1 MSWALPQDLDSVSWY
16 GADERGISNIT
27 PPVKLSREAGS
38 LSGVPNSGPRINAP
52 PISGPSNGAIPIFS
66 GVRWLALKGREGQ
79 GMRIIADSGL
89 LQLNVLPADTTPGRL
104 HPQGPALGIYETI
117 YPSTQRRF
125 NYSYKVMSLASASL
139 QSSHPASG
147 SPARSATPATTR
159 PAGSQKKQ

>member
-38 LSGVPNSGPRINAP
+38 LSGVPNSGP
-52 PISGPSNGAIPIFS
+52 PISGTPDSAIPIFP

-79 GMRIIADSGL
+79 GLRIIADSGL
-89 LQLNVLPADTTPGRL
+89 LQLNVLPAHTTPGQL

-117 YPSTQRRF
+117 YTSTQRRF
-125 NYSYKVMSLASASL
+125 TYSYKVMSLASASL
-139 QSSHPASG
+139 QSSHPASP
-147 SPARSATPATTR
+147 SPAHPTTPATTH
-159 PAGSQKKQ
+159 PAARQKKQ